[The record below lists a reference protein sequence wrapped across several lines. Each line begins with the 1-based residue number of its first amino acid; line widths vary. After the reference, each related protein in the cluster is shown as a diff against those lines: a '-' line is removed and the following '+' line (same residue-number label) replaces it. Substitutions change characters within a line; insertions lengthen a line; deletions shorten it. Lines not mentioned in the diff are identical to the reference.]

1 MQLIQEITSEELCT
15 KTPRRQNL
23 LREVIQR
30 KLQLR
35 LDICV
40 DCRVSDNSKDHHQ
53 MMAFGDIDGN
63 HRVGWQHCRL
73 AHSWDTPN
81 LHEREPNGDTLST
94 GVHSDHTVHVST
106 DLSLYLDSPMLWAP
120 WHQNM
125 STYSQSY
132 FSSSTWKRCKVWM
145 CKL

>member
-63 HRVGWQHCRL
+63 HRVG
-73 AHSWDTPN
+73 
-81 LHEREPNGDTLST
+81 
-94 GVHSDHTVHVST
+94 
-106 DLSLYLDSPMLWAP
+106 
-120 WHQNM
+120 
-125 STYSQSY
+125 
-132 FSSSTWKRCKVWM
+132 
-145 CKL
+145 